1 MKHSFW
7 ILLALLL
14 VSVALNVGLL
24 TREPQTETIIERDT
38 VWKDTTIIKPVP
50 TESKETGETIYI
62 KVPARTIGE
71 ARTIG
76 DGSLLCDSIGA
87 DSESHKK
94 EPSPFERDSQ
104 VIALPVEQKRYD
116 DSLYTAWVSGYRP
129 NLDSIT
135 LRLPTIT
142 ETITNTIVKP
152 APRLS
157 VGVQV
162 GAGVGVIRHQ
172 SDIFVGLGAQWR
184 LWPK

>member
-24 TREPQTETIIERDT
+24 TRPEPEAKIERDT
-38 VWKDTTIIKPVP
+38 VWRDTTIYQPLP
-50 TESKETGETIYI
+50 AETINTGKVVYI
-62 KVPARTIGE
+62 KVPVSTGSTTVYDTIH
-71 ARTIG
+71 
-76 DGSLLCDSIGA
+76 DSI
-87 DSESHKK
+87 E
-94 EPSPFERDSQ
+94 
-104 VIALPVEQKRYD
+104 VPVPIHQKRYD

-162 GAGVGVIRHQ
+162 GAGVGIIRHHP
-172 SDIFVGLGAQWR
+172 DIYVGFGAQWR